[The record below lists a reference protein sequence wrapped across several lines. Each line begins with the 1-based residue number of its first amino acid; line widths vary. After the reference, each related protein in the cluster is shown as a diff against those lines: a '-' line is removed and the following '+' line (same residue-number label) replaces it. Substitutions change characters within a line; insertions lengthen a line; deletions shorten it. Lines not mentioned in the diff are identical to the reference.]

1 MSVQAFDGIHAE
13 GELVTEVPD
22 SLTRHGLRE
31 TATLVVILAF
41 VMNLLSRGIGETFAV
56 FLLPIESEMGWTRTT
71 LTGIYAIYMGAH
83 GLAAVVIGW
92 FVDRVGP
99 RVVYTIGLLAYGFA
113 FLLAQ
118 FGTEPWHFYL
128 TTGVM
133 AGIAMTA
140 IGMTTATV
148 LITRWYHGPRARQ
161 LSPAIGIAYSG
172 MGAGVILWIPITN
185 QLIEI
190 LGWRETYRTL
200 GIILCVLAVIVYVLP
215 WSKLQ
220 LAPLPLSRFGSVLG
234 GSKEGHLRA
243 ALKTKMFWL
252 LFVIMFIT
260 AVAMYLVGPQ
270 MVAYLVSVGFD
281 STVASLAFSINGFLT
296 VFGIAGTGWL
306 ARYFGMKRV
315 ATISYAMSITAVI
328 LLACLTVVPVMAL
341 LVLAILPLGLSQG
354 ARGPIVSVQA
364 SQAFSGQGLGAI
376 YGAITMGVGLGGMS
390 GAWLSGVFY
399 DVTGGYILSY
409 SVSVVCALAGV
420 GLFWTMR
427 EVPDR

>member
-1 MSVQAFDGIHAE
+1 M
-13 GELVTEVPD
+13 TEVPD

-71 LTGIYAIYMGAH
+71 LAGIYAIYMGAH

-185 QLIEI
+185 QLIEM

-220 LAPLPLSRFGSVLG
+220 LTPLPLSRFGSVLG
-234 GSKEGHLRA
+234 GSKDGHLRA

-420 GLFWTMR
+420 GLFWMMR

>member
-1 MSVQAFDGIHAE
+1 M
-13 GELVTEVPD
+13 TEVPD

-56 FLLPIESEMGWTRTT
+56 FLLPIESEMGWSRTT
-71 LTGIYAIYMGAH
+71 LAGIYAIYMGAH

-99 RVVYTIGLLAYGFA
+99 RVVYTIGLLAYGLA

-185 QLIEI
+185 ALIEM

-220 LAPLPLSRFGSVLG
+220 LTPLPMSRFGSVLG
-234 GSKEGHLRA
+234 GSKDGHLRA
-243 ALKTKMFWL
+243 ALKTRMFWL

-328 LLACLTVVPVMAL
+328 LLACLTVLPVMAL
-341 LVLAILPLGLSQG
+341 LALAILPLGLSQG

-399 DVTGGYILSY
+399 DVTGGYVLSY

-420 GLFWTMR
+420 GLFWMIR

>member
-1 MSVQAFDGIHAE
+1 
-13 GELVTEVPD
+13 LVTEVPD

-172 MGAGVILWIPITN
+172 MGAGVIIWIPITN
-185 QLIEI
+185 QLIEM

-220 LAPLPLSRFGSVLG
+220 LTPLPLSRFGSVLG

>member
-1 MSVQAFDGIHAE
+1 MTKE
-13 GELVTEVPD
+13 PD

-56 FLLPIESEMGWTRTT
+56 FLLPIESEMGWSRTT
-71 LTGIYAIYMGAH
+71 LAGIYAIYMGAH

-99 RVVYTIGLLAYGFA
+99 RVVYTIGLLAYGLA

-185 QLIEI
+185 ALIEM

-220 LAPLPLSRFGSVLG
+220 LTPLPLSRFGSVLG
-234 GSKEGHLRA
+234 GSKDGHLRA

-328 LLACLTVVPVMAL
+328 LLACLTVLPVMAL
-341 LVLAILPLGLSQG
+341 LALAILPLGLSQG

-399 DVTGGYILSY
+399 DVTGGYVLSY

-420 GLFWTMR
+420 GLFWMMR

>member
-1 MSVQAFDGIHAE
+1 M
-13 GELVTEVPD
+13 TEVPD

-56 FLLPIESEMGWTRTT
+56 FLLPIESEMGWSRTT
-71 LTGIYAIYMGAH
+71 LAGIYAIYMGAH

-99 RVVYTIGLLAYGFA
+99 RVVYTIGLLAYGLA

-172 MGAGVILWIPITN
+172 MGAGVIIWIPITN
-185 QLIEI
+185 QLIEM

-220 LAPLPLSRFGSVLG
+220 LTPLPLSRFGSVLG

-328 LLACLTVVPVMAL
+328 LLACLTVLPVMAL
-341 LVLAILPLGLSQG
+341 LALAILPLGLSQG

-420 GLFWTMR
+420 GLFWMMR

>member
-1 MSVQAFDGIHAE
+1 M
-13 GELVTEVPD
+13 TKVPD

-56 FLLPIESEMGWTRTT
+56 FLLPIESEMGWSRTT
-71 LTGIYAIYMGAH
+71 LAGIYAIYMGAH

-99 RVVYTIGLLAYGFA
+99 RVVYTIGLLAYGLA

-185 QLIEI
+185 QLIEM

-220 LAPLPLSRFGSVLG
+220 LTPLPLSRFGSVLG
-234 GSKEGHLRA
+234 GSKDGHLRA

-328 LLACLTVVPVMAL
+328 LLACLTVLPVMAL
-341 LVLAILPLGLSQG
+341 LALAILPLGLSQG

-399 DVTGGYILSY
+399 DVTGGYVLSY

-420 GLFWTMR
+420 GLFWMMR

>member
-1 MSVQAFDGIHAE
+1 M
-13 GELVTEVPD
+13 TKVPD

-56 FLLPIESEMGWTRTT
+56 FLLPIESEMGWSRTT
-71 LTGIYAIYMGAH
+71 LAGIYAIYMGAH

-99 RVVYTIGLLAYGFA
+99 RVVYTIGLLAYGLA

-185 QLIEI
+185 ALIEM

-220 LAPLPLSRFGSVLG
+220 LTPLPMSRFGSVLG
-234 GSKEGHLRA
+234 GSKDGHLRA

-328 LLACLTVVPVMAL
+328 LLACLTVLPVMAL
-341 LVLAILPLGLSQG
+341 LALAILPLGLSQG

-399 DVTGGYILSY
+399 DVTGGYVLSY

-420 GLFWTMR
+420 GLFWMIR

>member
-1 MSVQAFDGIHAE
+1 MTKE
-13 GELVTEVPD
+13 PD

-31 TATLVVILAF
+31 SATLVVILAF

-56 FLLPIESEMGWTRTT
+56 FLLPIESEMGWSRTT
-71 LTGIYAIYMGAH
+71 LAGIYAIYMGAH

-99 RVVYTIGLLAYGFA
+99 RVVYTIGLLAYGLA

-185 QLIEI
+185 ALIEM

-220 LAPLPLSRFGSVLG
+220 LTPLPLSRFGSVLG
-234 GSKEGHLRA
+234 GSKDGHLRA

-328 LLACLTVVPVMAL
+328 LLACLTVLPVMAL
-341 LVLAILPLGLSQG
+341 LALAILPLGLSQG

-399 DVTGGYILSY
+399 DVTGGYVLSY

-420 GLFWTMR
+420 GLFWMMR

>member
-1 MSVQAFDGIHAE
+1 M
-13 GELVTEVPD
+13 TEVPD

-56 FLLPIESEMGWTRTT
+56 FLLPIESEMGWSRTT
-71 LTGIYAIYMGAH
+71 LAGIYAIYMGAH

-99 RVVYTIGLLAYGFA
+99 RVVYTIGLLAYGLA

-185 QLIEI
+185 ALIEM

-220 LAPLPLSRFGSVLG
+220 LTPLPMSRFGSVLG
-234 GSKEGHLRA
+234 GGKDGHLRA

-328 LLACLTVVPVMAL
+328 LLACLTVLPVMAL
-341 LVLAILPLGLSQG
+341 LALAILPLGLSQG

-364 SQAFSGQGLGAI
+364 SQAFSCQGLGAI

-399 DVTGGYILSY
+399 DVTGGYVLSY

-420 GLFWTMR
+420 GLFWMMR

>member
-1 MSVQAFDGIHAE
+1 M
-13 GELVTEVPD
+13 TEVPD

-41 VMNLLSRGIGETFAV
+41 VMNLLSRGIGETIAV
-56 FLLPIESEMGWTRTT
+56 FLLPIESEMGWSRTT
-71 LTGIYAIYMGAH
+71 LAGIYAIYMGAH

-99 RVVYTIGLLAYGFA
+99 RVVYTIGLLAYGLA

-185 QLIEI
+185 QLIEM

-220 LAPLPLSRFGSVLG
+220 LTPLPLSRFGSVLG
-234 GSKEGHLRA
+234 GRKDGHLRA

-328 LLACLTVVPVMAL
+328 LLACLTVLPVMAL
-341 LVLAILPLGLSQG
+341 LALAILPLGLSQG
-354 ARGPIVSVQA
+354 ARGPIVSVQV

-420 GLFWTMR
+420 GLFWMMR

>member
-1 MSVQAFDGIHAE
+1 M
-13 GELVTEVPD
+13 TEVPD

-56 FLLPIESEMGWTRTT
+56 FLLPIESEMGWSRTT
-71 LTGIYAIYMGAH
+71 LAGIYAIYMGAH

-99 RVVYTIGLLAYGFA
+99 RVVYTIGLLAYGLA

-185 QLIEI
+185 ALIEM

-220 LAPLPLSRFGSVLG
+220 LTPLPMSRFGSVLG
-234 GSKEGHLRA
+234 GSKDGHLRA

-328 LLACLTVVPVMAL
+328 LLACLTVLPVMAL
-341 LVLAILPLGLSQG
+341 LALAILPLGLSQG

-376 YGAITMGVGLGGMS
+376 YGAITLGVGLGGMS

-399 DVTGGYILSY
+399 DVTGGYVLSY

-420 GLFWTMR
+420 GLFWMMR

>member
-1 MSVQAFDGIHAE
+1 M
-13 GELVTEVPD
+13 TKVPD

-56 FLLPIESEMGWTRTT
+56 FLLPIESEMGWSRTT
-71 LTGIYAIYMGAH
+71 LAGIYAIYMGAH

-99 RVVYTIGLLAYGFA
+99 RVVYTIGLLAYGLA

-185 QLIEI
+185 ALIEM

-220 LAPLPLSRFGSVLG
+220 LTPLPMSRFGSVLG
-234 GSKEGHLRA
+234 GSKDGHLRA

-328 LLACLTVVPVMAL
+328 LLACLTVLPVMAL
-341 LVLAILPLGLSQG
+341 LALAILPLGLSQG

-399 DVTGGYILSY
+399 DVTGGYVLSY

-420 GLFWTMR
+420 GLFWMMR

>member
-1 MSVQAFDGIHAE
+1 
-13 GELVTEVPD
+13 VTEVPD

-56 FLLPIESEMGWTRTT
+56 FLLPIESEMGWSRTT
-71 LTGIYAIYMGAH
+71 LAGIYAIYMGAH

-99 RVVYTIGLLAYGFA
+99 RVVYTIGLLAYGLA

-185 QLIEI
+185 ALIEM

-220 LAPLPLSRFGSVLG
+220 LTPLPMSRFGSVLG
-234 GSKEGHLRA
+234 GSKDGHLRA
-243 ALKTKMFWL
+243 ALKTRMFWL

-328 LLACLTVVPVMAL
+328 LLACLTVLPVMAL
-341 LVLAILPLGLSQG
+341 LALAILPLGLSQG

-399 DVTGGYILSY
+399 DVTGGYVLSY

-420 GLFWTMR
+420 GLFWMMR

>member
-1 MSVQAFDGIHAE
+1 M
-13 GELVTEVPD
+13 TEVPD
-22 SLTRHGLRE
+22 SLTRNGLRE

-71 LTGIYAIYMGAH
+71 LAGIYAIYMGAH

-185 QLIEI
+185 QLIEM

-220 LAPLPLSRFGSVLG
+220 LTPLPLSRFGSVLG
-234 GSKEGHLRA
+234 GSKDGHLRA

-328 LLACLTVVPVMAL
+328 LLACLTVLPVMAL
-341 LVLAILPLGLSQG
+341 LALAILPLGLSQG
-354 ARGPIVSVQA
+354 ARGPIISVQA

-420 GLFWTMR
+420 GLFWMMR

>member
-1 MSVQAFDGIHAE
+1 M
-13 GELVTEVPD
+13 TEVPD

-71 LTGIYAIYMGAH
+71 LAGIYAIYMGAH

-185 QLIEI
+185 QLIEM

-220 LAPLPLSRFGSVLG
+220 LTPLPLSRFGSVLG
-234 GSKEGHLRA
+234 GRKDGHLRA

-328 LLACLTVVPVMAL
+328 LLACLTVLPVMAL
-341 LVLAILPLGLSQG
+341 LALAILPLGLSQG

-399 DVTGGYILSY
+399 DVTGGYVLSY

-420 GLFWTMR
+420 GLFWMMR

>member
-1 MSVQAFDGIHAE
+1 M
-13 GELVTEVPD
+13 TEVPD

-31 TATLVVILAF
+31 SATLVVILAF

-56 FLLPIESEMGWTRTT
+56 FLLPIESEMGWSRTT
-71 LTGIYAIYMGAH
+71 LAGIYAIYMGAH

-99 RVVYTIGLLAYGFA
+99 RVVYTIGLLAYGLA

-185 QLIEI
+185 ALIEM

-220 LAPLPLSRFGSVLG
+220 LTPLPMSRFGSVLG
-234 GSKEGHLRA
+234 GSKDGHLRA

-328 LLACLTVVPVMAL
+328 LLACLTVLPVMAL
-341 LVLAILPLGLSQG
+341 LALAILPLGLSQG

-399 DVTGGYILSY
+399 DVTGGYVLSY

-420 GLFWTMR
+420 GLFWMMR

>member
-1 MSVQAFDGIHAE
+1 M
-13 GELVTEVPD
+13 TEVPD

-56 FLLPIESEMGWTRTT
+56 FLLPIESEMGWSRTT
-71 LTGIYAIYMGAH
+71 LAGIYAIYMGAH

-99 RVVYTIGLLAYGFA
+99 RVVYTIGLLAYGLA

-185 QLIEI
+185 ALIEM

-220 LAPLPLSRFGSVLG
+220 LTPLPMSRFGSVLG
-234 GSKEGHLRA
+234 GSKDGHLRA

-328 LLACLTVVPVMAL
+328 LLACLTVLPVMAL
-341 LVLAILPLGLSQG
+341 LALAILPLGLSQG

-376 YGAITMGVGLGGMS
+376 YGAITMGGGLGGMS

-399 DVTGGYILSY
+399 DVTGGYVLSY

-420 GLFWTMR
+420 GLFWMMR

>member
-1 MSVQAFDGIHAE
+1 M
-13 GELVTEVPD
+13 TKVPD

-71 LTGIYAIYMGAH
+71 LAGIYAIYMGAH

-99 RVVYTIGLLAYGFA
+99 RVVYTIGLLAYGLA

-185 QLIEI
+185 QLIEM

-220 LAPLPLSRFGSVLG
+220 LTPLPMSRFGSVLG
-234 GSKEGHLRA
+234 GSKDGHLRA

-328 LLACLTVVPVMAL
+328 LLACLTVLPVMAL
-341 LVLAILPLGLSQG
+341 LALAILPLGLSQG
-354 ARGPIVSVQA
+354 ARGPIVSVQV

-399 DVTGGYILSY
+399 DVTGGYVLSY

-420 GLFWTMR
+420 GLFWMMR

>member
-1 MSVQAFDGIHAE
+1 
-13 GELVTEVPD
+13 VTEVPD
-22 SLTRHGLRE
+22 SLTRNGLRE

-71 LTGIYAIYMGAH
+71 LAGIYAIYMGAH

-185 QLIEI
+185 QLIEM

-220 LAPLPLSRFGSVLG
+220 LTPLPLSRFGSVLG

>member
-1 MSVQAFDGIHAE
+1 M
-13 GELVTEVPD
+13 TEVPD

-56 FLLPIESEMGWTRTT
+56 FLLPIESEMGWSRTT
-71 LTGIYAIYMGAH
+71 LAGIYAIYMGAH

-99 RVVYTIGLLAYGFA
+99 RVVYTIGLLAYGLA

-185 QLIEI
+185 ALIEM

-220 LAPLPLSRFGSVLG
+220 LTPLPMSRFGSVLG
-234 GSKEGHLRA
+234 GSKDGHLRA

-328 LLACLTVVPVMAL
+328 LLACLTVLPVMAL
-341 LVLAILPLGLSQG
+341 LALAILPLGLSQG
-354 ARGPIVSVQA
+354 ARGPIVSVQV

-399 DVTGGYILSY
+399 DVTGGYVLSY

-420 GLFWTMR
+420 GLFWMMR

>member
-1 MSVQAFDGIHAE
+1 M
-13 GELVTEVPD
+13 TEVPD

-71 LTGIYAIYMGAH
+71 LAGIYAIYMGAH

-99 RVVYTIGLLAYGFA
+99 RVVYTIGLLAYGLA

-185 QLIEI
+185 QLIEM

-220 LAPLPLSRFGSVLG
+220 LTPLPLSRFGSVLG
-234 GSKEGHLRA
+234 GRKDGHLRA

-328 LLACLTVVPVMAL
+328 LLACLTVLPVMAL
-341 LVLAILPLGLSQG
+341 LALAILPLGLSQG
-354 ARGPIVSVQA
+354 ARGPIVSVQV

-399 DVTGGYILSY
+399 DVTGGYVLSY

-420 GLFWTMR
+420 GLFWSMR

>member
-1 MSVQAFDGIHAE
+1 
-13 GELVTEVPD
+13 
-22 SLTRHGLRE
+22 
-31 TATLVVILAF
+31 
-41 VMNLLSRGIGETFAV
+41 MNLLSRGIGETFAV
-56 FLLPIESEMGWTRTT
+56 FLLPIESEMGWSRTT
-71 LTGIYAIYMGAH
+71 LAGIYAIYMGAH

-99 RVVYTIGLLAYGFA
+99 RVVYTIGLLAYGLA

-185 QLIEI
+185 ALIEM

-220 LAPLPLSRFGSVLG
+220 LTPLPMSRFGSVLG
-234 GSKEGHLRA
+234 GSKDGHLRT

-328 LLACLTVVPVMAL
+328 LLACLTVLPVMAL
-341 LVLAILPLGLSQG
+341 LALAILPLGLSQG
-354 ARGPIVSVQA
+354 ARGPIISVQA

-420 GLFWTMR
+420 GLFWMMR

>member
-1 MSVQAFDGIHAE
+1 M
-13 GELVTEVPD
+13 TEVPD

-56 FLLPIESEMGWTRTT
+56 FLLPIESEMGWSRTT
-71 LTGIYAIYMGAH
+71 LAGIYAIYMGAH

-99 RVVYTIGLLAYGFA
+99 RVVYTIGLLAYGLA

-185 QLIEI
+185 ALIEM

-220 LAPLPLSRFGSVLG
+220 LTPLPMSRFGSVLG
-234 GSKEGHLRA
+234 GRKDGHLRA

-328 LLACLTVVPVMAL
+328 LLACLTVLPVMAL
-341 LVLAILPLGLSQG
+341 LALAILPLGLSQG

-399 DVTGGYILSY
+399 DVTGGYVLSY

-420 GLFWTMR
+420 GLFWMMR

>member
-1 MSVQAFDGIHAE
+1 
-13 GELVTEVPD
+13 VTKEPD

-31 TATLVVILAF
+31 SATLVVILAF

-56 FLLPIESEMGWTRTT
+56 FLLPIESEMGWSRTT
-71 LTGIYAIYMGAH
+71 LAGIYAIYMGAH

-99 RVVYTIGLLAYGFA
+99 RVVYTIGLLAYGLA

-185 QLIEI
+185 QLIEM

-220 LAPLPLSRFGSVLG
+220 LTPLPLSRFGSVLG
-234 GSKEGHLRA
+234 GSKDGHLRA

-328 LLACLTVVPVMAL
+328 LLACLTVLPVMAL
-341 LVLAILPLGLSQG
+341 LALAILPLGLSQG

-399 DVTGGYILSY
+399 DVTGGYVLSY

-420 GLFWTMR
+420 GLFWMMR
-427 EVPDR
+427 EVPDC

>member
-1 MSVQAFDGIHAE
+1 
-13 GELVTEVPD
+13 VTKEPD

-31 TATLVVILAF
+31 SATLVVILAF

-56 FLLPIESEMGWTRTT
+56 FLLPIESEMGWSRTT
-71 LTGIYAIYMGAH
+71 LAGIYAIYMGAH

-99 RVVYTIGLLAYGFA
+99 RVVYTIGLLAYGLA

-185 QLIEI
+185 ALIEM

-220 LAPLPLSRFGSVLG
+220 LTPLPMSRFGSVLG
-234 GSKEGHLRA
+234 GSKDGHLRA

-328 LLACLTVVPVMAL
+328 LLACLTVLPVMAL
-341 LVLAILPLGLSQG
+341 LALAILPLGLSQG

-399 DVTGGYILSY
+399 DVTGGYVLSY

-420 GLFWTMR
+420 GLFWMMR

>member
-1 MSVQAFDGIHAE
+1 M
-13 GELVTEVPD
+13 TEVPD

-56 FLLPIESEMGWTRTT
+56 FLLPIESEMGWSRTT
-71 LTGIYAIYMGAH
+71 LAGIYAIYMGAH

-99 RVVYTIGLLAYGFA
+99 RVVYTIGLLAYGLA

-185 QLIEI
+185 ALIEM

-220 LAPLPLSRFGSVLG
+220 LTPLPMSRFGSVLG
-234 GSKEGHLRA
+234 GSKDGHLRT

-315 ATISYAMSITAVI
+315 ATISYAMSITAII
-328 LLACLTVVPVMAL
+328 LLACLTVLPVMAL
-341 LVLAILPLGLSQG
+341 LALAILPLGLSQG

-399 DVTGGYILSY
+399 DVTGGYVLSY

-420 GLFWTMR
+420 GLFWMMR

>member
-1 MSVQAFDGIHAE
+1 M
-13 GELVTEVPD
+13 TEVPD

-56 FLLPIESEMGWTRTT
+56 FLLPIESEMGWSRTT
-71 LTGIYAIYMGAH
+71 LAGIYAIYMGAH

-99 RVVYTIGLLAYGFA
+99 RVVYTIGLLAYGLA

-185 QLIEI
+185 QLIEM

-220 LAPLPLSRFGSVLG
+220 LTPLPLSRFGSVLG
-234 GSKEGHLRA
+234 GRKDGHLRA

-341 LVLAILPLGLSQG
+341 LALAILPLGLSQG

-399 DVTGGYILSY
+399 DVTGGYVLSY

-420 GLFWTMR
+420 GLFWMMR

>member
-1 MSVQAFDGIHAE
+1 M
-13 GELVTEVPD
+13 TEVPD

-71 LTGIYAIYMGAH
+71 LAGIYAIYMGAH

-99 RVVYTIGLLAYGFA
+99 RVVYTIGLLAYGSA

-172 MGAGVILWIPITN
+172 MGAGVIIWIPITN
-185 QLIEI
+185 QLIEM

-220 LAPLPLSRFGSVLG
+220 LTPLPLSRFGSVLG

>member
-1 MSVQAFDGIHAE
+1 M
-13 GELVTEVPD
+13 TKVPD

-56 FLLPIESEMGWTRTT
+56 FLLPIESEMGWSRTT
-71 LTGIYAIYMGAH
+71 LAGIYAIYMGAH

-99 RVVYTIGLLAYGFA
+99 RVVYTIGLLAYGLA

-185 QLIEI
+185 ALIEM

-220 LAPLPLSRFGSVLG
+220 LTPLPMSRFGSVLG
-234 GSKEGHLRA
+234 GSKDGHLRA

-328 LLACLTVVPVMAL
+328 LLACLTVLPVMAL
-341 LVLAILPLGLSQG
+341 LALAILPLGLSQG
-354 ARGPIVSVQA
+354 ARGPIVSVQV

-399 DVTGGYILSY
+399 DVTGGYVLSY

-420 GLFWTMR
+420 GLFWMIR

>member
-1 MSVQAFDGIHAE
+1 
-13 GELVTEVPD
+13 VTEVPD

-56 FLLPIESEMGWTRTT
+56 FLLPIESEMGWSRTT
-71 LTGIYAIYMGAH
+71 LAGIYAIYMGAH

-99 RVVYTIGLLAYGFA
+99 RVVYTIGLLAYGLA

-185 QLIEI
+185 ALIEM

-220 LAPLPLSRFGSVLG
+220 LTPLPLSRFGSVLG
-234 GSKEGHLRA
+234 GSKHGHLRA

-328 LLACLTVVPVMAL
+328 LLACLTVLPVMAL
-341 LVLAILPLGLSQG
+341 LALAILPLGLSQG

-399 DVTGGYILSY
+399 DVTGGYVLSY

-420 GLFWTMR
+420 GLFWMIR

>member
-1 MSVQAFDGIHAE
+1 M
-13 GELVTEVPD
+13 TEVPD

-56 FLLPIESEMGWTRTT
+56 FLLPIESEMGWSRTT
-71 LTGIYAIYMGAH
+71 LAGIYAIYMGAH

-99 RVVYTIGLLAYGFA
+99 RVVYTIGLLAYGLA

-185 QLIEI
+185 ALIEM

-220 LAPLPLSRFGSVLG
+220 LTPLPMSRFGSVLG
-234 GSKEGHLRA
+234 GSKDGHLRA

-328 LLACLTVVPVMAL
+328 LLACLTVLPVMAL
-341 LVLAILPLGLSQG
+341 LALAILPLGLSQG

-376 YGAITMGVGLGGMS
+376 YGAFTMCVGLGGMS

-399 DVTGGYILSY
+399 DVTGGYVLSY

-420 GLFWTMR
+420 GLFWMMR

>member
-1 MSVQAFDGIHAE
+1 M
-13 GELVTEVPD
+13 TEVPD

-56 FLLPIESEMGWTRTT
+56 FLLPIESEMGWSRTT
-71 LTGIYAIYMGAH
+71 LAGIYAIYMGAH

-99 RVVYTIGLLAYGFA
+99 RVVYTIGLLAYGLA

-185 QLIEI
+185 QLIEM

-220 LAPLPLSRFGSVLG
+220 LTPLPMSRFGSVLG
-234 GSKEGHLRA
+234 GSKDGHLRA

-328 LLACLTVVPVMAL
+328 LLACLTVLPVMAL
-341 LVLAILPLGLSQG
+341 LALAILPLGLSQG
-354 ARGPIVSVQA
+354 ARGPIVSVQV

-420 GLFWTMR
+420 GLFWSMR

>member
-1 MSVQAFDGIHAE
+1 
-13 GELVTEVPD
+13 VTEVPD

-56 FLLPIESEMGWTRTT
+56 FLLPIESEMGWSRTT
-71 LTGIYAIYMGAH
+71 LAGIYAIYMGAH

-99 RVVYTIGLLAYGFA
+99 RVVYTIGLLAYGLA

-185 QLIEI
+185 ALIEM

-220 LAPLPLSRFGSVLG
+220 LTPLPKSRFGSVLG
-234 GSKEGHLRA
+234 GSKDGHLRA

-328 LLACLTVVPVMAL
+328 LLACLTVLPVMAL
-341 LVLAILPLGLSQG
+341 LALAILPLGLSQG

-399 DVTGGYILSY
+399 DVTGGYVLSY

-420 GLFWTMR
+420 GLFWMMR

>member
-1 MSVQAFDGIHAE
+1 
-13 GELVTEVPD
+13 LVTEVPD

-71 LTGIYAIYMGAH
+71 LAGIYAIYMGAH

-172 MGAGVILWIPITN
+172 MGAGVIIWIPITN
-185 QLIEI
+185 QLIEM

-220 LAPLPLSRFGSVLG
+220 LTPLPLSRFGSVLG

-328 LLACLTVVPVMAL
+328 LLACLTVLPVMAL
-341 LVLAILPLGLSQG
+341 LALAILPLGLSQG

-399 DVTGGYILSY
+399 DVTGGYVLSY

-420 GLFWTMR
+420 GLFWMMR

>member
-1 MSVQAFDGIHAE
+1 M
-13 GELVTEVPD
+13 TEVPD

-56 FLLPIESEMGWTRTT
+56 FLLPIESEMGWSRTT
-71 LTGIYAIYMGAH
+71 LAGIYAIYMGAH

-185 QLIEI
+185 ALIEM

-220 LAPLPLSRFGSVLG
+220 LTPLPMSRFGSVLG
-234 GSKEGHLRA
+234 GSKDGHLRA

-328 LLACLTVVPVMAL
+328 LLACLTVLPVMAL
-341 LVLAILPLGLSQG
+341 LALAILPLGLSQG

-399 DVTGGYILSY
+399 DVTGGYVLSY

-420 GLFWTMR
+420 GLFWMMR

>member
-1 MSVQAFDGIHAE
+1 M
-13 GELVTEVPD
+13 TEVPD

-56 FLLPIESEMGWTRTT
+56 FLLPIESEMGWSRTT
-71 LTGIYAIYMGAH
+71 LAGIYAIYMGAH

-99 RVVYTIGLLAYGFA
+99 RVVYTIGLLAYGLA

-185 QLIEI
+185 ALIEM

-220 LAPLPLSRFGSVLG
+220 LTPLPISRFGSVLG
-234 GSKEGHLRA
+234 GSKDGHLRA

-328 LLACLTVVPVMAL
+328 LLACLTVLPVMAL
-341 LVLAILPLGLSQG
+341 LALAILPLGLSQG
-354 ARGPIVSVQA
+354 ARGPIISVQA

-376 YGAITMGVGLGGMS
+376 YGAITMGGGLGGMS

-399 DVTGGYILSY
+399 DVTGGYVLSY

-420 GLFWTMR
+420 GLFWMMR

>member
-1 MSVQAFDGIHAE
+1 M
-13 GELVTEVPD
+13 TEVPD

-71 LTGIYAIYMGAH
+71 LAGIYAIYMGAH

-172 MGAGVILWIPITN
+172 MGAGVIIWIPITN
-185 QLIEI
+185 QLIEM

-220 LAPLPLSRFGSVLG
+220 LTPLPLSRFGSVLG

-328 LLACLTVVPVMAL
+328 LLACLTVLPVMAL
-341 LVLAILPLGLSQG
+341 LALAILPLGLSQG

-420 GLFWTMR
+420 GLFWMMR

>member
-1 MSVQAFDGIHAE
+1 M
-13 GELVTEVPD
+13 TEVPD

-172 MGAGVILWIPITN
+172 MGAGVIIWIPITN
-185 QLIEI
+185 QLIEM

-220 LAPLPLSRFGSVLG
+220 LTPLPLSRFGSVLG

-399 DVTGGYILSY
+399 DVTGGYVLSY

-420 GLFWTMR
+420 GLFWSMR